1 MCLKSHELVLL
12 EDLRSFLRTFSAMT
26 DLVSS
31 NITSLSLIPLV
42 RAEISDACKPCTK
55 DCDELKSLKRLIL
68 ANIDKRLPLT
78 DSVTLATLL
87 DPTTKSLVNMTDSEK
102 EDLLYNAVIDSEP
115 TDQRT
120 NVDDD
125 EEVSAVTPVNRAMAI
140 SSSQSSAPLSKKLK
154 LVQKHA
160 PVLEQRDRGIREEIR
175 SYLRCVPG
183 DADDDPLVFW
193 RQDHYSSL
201 RPAAKKHLTRSAASV
216 PVENLFS
223 VTGILLNGKRSSLA
237 PHRANW
243 LTFIHDNYEHYFDV
257 NF

>member
-1 MCLKSHELVLL
+1 MNTSI
-12 EDLRSFLRTFSAMT
+12 SFLRTFSAMT

-42 RAEISDACKPCTK
+42 RAEISDVCKSCTK

-87 DPTTKSLVNMTDSEK
+87 DPTAKRLVNMTDSEK
-102 EDLLYNAVIDSEP
+102 EDLLYNAVIASEP

-140 SSSQSSAPLSKKLK
+140 MKQSVVSTTQQETEIGSEACTSART
-154 LVQKHA
+154 A
-160 PVLEQRDRGIREEIR
+160 
-175 SYLRCVPG
+175 
-183 DADDDPLVFW
+183 
-193 RQDHYSSL
+193 
-201 RPAAKKHLTRSAASV
+201 
-216 PVENLFS
+216 
-223 VTGILLNGKRSSLA
+223 
-237 PHRANW
+237 
-243 LTFIHDNYEHYFDV
+243 
-257 NF
+257 

>member
-1 MCLKSHELVLL
+1 
-12 EDLRSFLRTFSAMT
+12 
-26 DLVSS
+26 
-31 NITSLSLIPLV
+31 LIPLV
-42 RAEISDACKPCTK
+42 RAEISDVCKSCTK

-120 NVDDD
+120 NVD
-125 EEVSAVTPVNRAMAI
+125 VVQVTPVNRAI

-160 PVLEQRDRGIREEIR
+160 PVLEQRDSGIREEIR
-175 SYLRCVPG
+175 SYLRHVPG
-183 DADDDPLVFW
+183 HADDDPLVFW

>member
-1 MCLKSHELVLL
+1 
-12 EDLRSFLRTFSAMT
+12 MT

-55 DCDELKSLKRLIL
+55 DCDELKSLKGLIL

-125 EEVSAVTPVNRAMAI
+125 EEVSAVTPVKRAMAI

-216 PVENLFS
+216 GPTCRKSFFQLPEYFS
-223 VTGILLNGKRSSLA
+223 MESV
-237 PHRANW
+237 HR
-243 LTFIHDNYEHYFDV
+243 
-257 NF
+257 